1 MLDINGTVVVVFALV
16 WILVLILS
24 RVFFKPVSRIRRE
37 REARLAGDREETR
50 RTLETYEKELRT
62 VEESLAA
69 ARAEA
74 ARLRDAAEAEAMKEK
89 SRLLQEVADERRAL
103 VEKTRDELAVE
114 VERLKK
120 ELDAKTAELA
130 GELERKVLN

>member
-1 MLDINGTVVVVFALV
+1 MLDINGTVLIVFALV
-16 WILVLILS
+16 WVLVLILS
-24 RVFFKPVSRIRRE
+24 RVFFKPISRLRRE

-50 RTLETYEKELRT
+50 RTLETYEKEVRA

-74 ARLRDAAEAEAMKEK
+74 ARLKEEAEGEAMKENA
-89 SRLLQEVADERRAL
+89 RLLQEVSDERRAQ
-103 VEKTRDELAVE
+103 VEKAKADLAAE

>member
-1 MLDINGTVVVVFALV
+1 MLDINVTVLIVFALV

-24 RVFFKPVSRIRRE
+24 RVFFKPLSRLRRE

-50 RTLETYEKELRT
+50 RTLETYQKEVRA

-74 ARLRDAAEAEAMKEK
+74 ARLREEAEGEALKEK
-89 SRLLQEVADERRAL
+89 ARLLQEVADERRAQ
-103 VEKTRDELAVE
+103 VEKARQELAVE

-130 GELERKVLN
+130 GELVRKVLN

>member
-1 MLDINGTVVVVFALV
+1 MLDINVTVLIVFALV

-24 RVFFKPVSRIRRE
+24 RVFFKPLSRLRRE

-50 RTLETYEKELRT
+50 RTLETYQKEVRA

-74 ARLRDAAEAEAMKEK
+74 ARLREEAEGEALKEK
-89 SRLLQEVADERRAL
+89 ARLLQEVADERRAQ
-103 VEKTRDELAVE
+103 VEKARQELAVE